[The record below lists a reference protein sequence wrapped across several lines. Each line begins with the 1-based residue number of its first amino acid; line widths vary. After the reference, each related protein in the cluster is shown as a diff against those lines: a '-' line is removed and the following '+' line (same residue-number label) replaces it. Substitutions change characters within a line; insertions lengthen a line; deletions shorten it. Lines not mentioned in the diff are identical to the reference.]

1 MLPPEEKTAGLAG
14 NGAEP
19 TTATAARP
27 RPSESVRSIPAP
39 PIAQLRAIVEQALAE
54 DLGRGD
60 ITTESLVPAD
70 LRAEAQIIAREPGII
85 AGLPVARLAFE
96 LTEPLLEFTTLVD
109 DGSKVE
115 AGQVVARIEGP
126 ARGILSAERVALN
139 FLQRLS
145 GTASLAARYVEAVE
159 GTGARIVD
167 TRKTTPGLRLL
178 EKYAVRCGGASNHRY
193 DLAAAVMAKDNHLAA
208 LAAAGIPLA
217 QAVREARARISPTIM
232 IEVEIDRL
240 DQLDEVLEAEPE
252 LILLDNMPPA
262 EMAEAVRRIG
272 GRALSEASGGITLE
286 RVREVAEAG
295 VDLISIGALTHSAP
309 ALDLSLDFVVKGS

>member
-19 TTATAARP
+19 TTATVARP
-27 RPSESVRSIPAP
+27 RLSESVRSIPAP